1 MNKRM
6 NFDLELMV
14 RQILKQEKIIFLKSR
29 EAGKNKNLI
38 LKLLAWTHYEWDF

>member
-1 MNKRM
+1 M

-14 RQILKQEKIIFLKSR
+14 RQILKQEEIIFLKRR

-38 LKLLAWTHYEWDF
+38 LKLLTWTHYEWYF